1 LPRRG
6 ATTTHI
12 EEGRAELAT
21 VEMWEDEE
29 EREKETCGAV
39 RTWERIRSRE
49 KKKTKKW
56 TFYPFQQLE
65 KVFYQAFFS
74 NQ

>member
-1 LPRRG
+1 M
-6 ATTTHI
+6 AQT
-12 EEGRAELAT
+12 EEGRAELAS

-49 KKKTKKW
+49 KKKTKNGHF
-56 TFYPFQQLE
+56 TLF
-65 KVFYQAFFS
+65 
-74 NQ
+74 NN